1 MMISILN
8 AIWKKK
14 KYLLDNRE
22 KEVIRLFHVK
32 RRANKKANSREN
44 MIYSGD
50 KASVLWQ
57 EDYKN

>member
-1 MMISILN
+1 MRFE
-8 AIWKKK
+8 KKK

-22 KEVIRLFHVK
+22 KEVVRLFHVK

-44 MIYSGD
+44 LTYSGD